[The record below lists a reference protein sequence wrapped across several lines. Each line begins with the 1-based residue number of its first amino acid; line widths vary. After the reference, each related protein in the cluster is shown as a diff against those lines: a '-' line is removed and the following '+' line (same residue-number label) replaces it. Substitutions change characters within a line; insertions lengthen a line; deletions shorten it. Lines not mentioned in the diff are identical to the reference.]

1 MKILYTNR
9 KAFHDYFIDDK
20 FEAGIVLCGSEVKSC
35 ANGNVNL
42 QDAYVTIDKG
52 ELILYNSFIAQY
64 NNSGYTR
71 HVEKCKRKLLMHK
84 KEILKLSQEINIKG
98 YTLIPISFYIK
109 NGKIKVELALAK
121 GKHNYD
127 KRNSLKEKDTK
138 KEIRKFL

>member
-9 KAFHDYFIDDK
+9 KAFHDYFINDK

-35 ANGNVNL
+35 TNGNINL
-42 QDAYVTIDKG
+42 QDAYVIIDKG

-64 NNSGYTR
+64 NNSGYAR
-71 HVEKCKRKLLMHK
+71 HVEKRERKLLMHK